1 MAEPQFV
8 HLHTHTAYSLL
19 DGATRIDELLEL
31 CKQLGMDSLAVT
43 DHGNLF
49 GAIQFYT
56 KALELGIK
64 PIIGCECYLAPGS
77 RLDREARG
85 IAEASYHLILL
96 ARNNQ
101 GYQNLLKL
109 TSRAY
114 TEGFYYRPR
123 IDRALLS
130 EFSEGLIEIGR
141 ASCRERV

>member
-1 MAEPQFV
+1 IFSQRPKGSPGLAEPQFV
-8 HLHTHTAYSLL
+8 HLHTHTSYSLL
-19 DGATRIDELLEL
+19 DGATRIDELLQL

-77 RLDREARG
+77 RFDREARG

-96 ARNNQ
+96 ARNN
-101 GYQNLLKL
+101 
-109 TSRAY
+109 
-114 TEGFYYRPR
+114 
-123 IDRALLS
+123 
-130 EFSEGLIEIGR
+130 
-141 ASCRERV
+141 